1 MPVEISNNINFNNF
15 NKSFKKKVGV
25 ICEEIKKEALSSVKE
40 DQASNSFWKNKT
52 GFALESIDG
61 ETEKNGDEITISIG
75 FKKGQPFE
83 NRGDQKR
90 EYGNYIANYTGRNEM
105 GFLGTALSK
114 MSILVKK
121 KLGKFNVKTKENKWE
136 YDK

>member
-1 MPVEISNNINFNNF
+1 MPVEISNNINFMSF
-15 NKSFKKKVGV
+15 AKSLKNKVEV
-25 ICEEIKKEALSSVKE
+25 ISYEIKKEALSSVKE
-40 DQASNSFWKNKT
+40 DQASNSFWKNQT

-61 ETEKNGDEITISIG
+61 ETETNGDEITISIG

-105 GFLGTALSK
+105 G
-114 MSILVKK
+114 
-121 KLGKFNVKTKENKWE
+121 
-136 YDK
+136 